1 MVFSVFQST
10 VHKSLYRPADDSFR
24 AAVMYGVTRI
34 LARRCICLK
43 KSEEIFTTLVNRQDT
58 YCPMQNFTRNLMV
71 FSVFP
76 STVHKSLYRLA
87 DDSFRA
93 AVMYGVRRIS

>member
-1 MVFSVFQST
+1 MT
-10 VHKSLYRPADDSFR
+10 
-24 AAVMYGVTRI
+24 
-34 LARRCICLK
+34 
-43 KSEEIFTTLVNRQDT
+43 
-58 YCPMQNFTRNLMV
+58 

-93 AVMYGVRRIS
+93 AVMYGVSAAVVYVMKRSGKILTTLLNRPDIPSPMLYVTRHPMTC